1 MFKKI
6 LFATTASPDC
16 DDAAKYAFAVA
27 MNFKAMLHVFHVFGM
42 PSHGFSQF
50 VINLKTGE
58 KEAYSKEFDA
68 LVVEEIRKMYA
79 EYLDKYKN
87 TAVECIIGNPSTEIL
102 RKIKKDKIDLLI
114 MGAHK
119 QIKDA
124 DALRYRNVIGGTM
137 QKVAKAAPC
146 PVLIISRPYE
156 KELWN
161 VKHILCGTDFTKA
174 SMPVFRFA
182 LKFAQ
187 ANQCRLHLF
196 HAVDLSSQQLGKSA
210 SQVEIEEK
218 INDAK
223 IKMKQLYEPEMGGY
237 QNYETAI
244 WEGIPYVE
252 ILKYA
257 REKSIDLI
265 AMAHHSG
272 SIFQQKEVLGS
283 TVEEVVL
290 RSACPVVC
298 LKRME
303 ALEDYHAFLT

>member
-1 MFKKI
+1 MFNKI

-27 MNFKAMLHVFHVFGM
+27 MNFKAQLFVFHVFGM
-42 PSHGFSQF
+42 PSHGYSQF

-58 KEAYSKEFDA
+58 KEDYSKEYDT
-68 LVVEEIRKMYA
+68 LVTDEIRKMYA
-79 EYLDKYKN
+79 EYLGKHK
-87 TAVECIIGNPSTEIL
+87 TTEIECKIGYPGTEIL
-102 RKIKKDKIDLLI
+102 RKIKKEKIDLVI

-137 QKVAKAAPC
+137 QKVAKAAQC

-174 SMPVFRFA
+174 SLPVFRFA

-187 ANQCRLHLF
+187 TNQCKLHLF
-196 HAVDLSSQQLGKSA
+196 HAVDLSSQQLGKSP

-218 INDAK
+218 VTAAK
-223 IKMKQLYEPEMGGY
+223 IKMKELYEPEMGGY
-237 QNYETAI
+237 KKFEMVI
-244 WEGIPYVE
+244 WEGIPHVE

-257 REKSIDLI
+257 RENAIDLI

-272 SIFQQKEVLGS
+272 SIFQPKEVFGS

-298 LKRME
+298 IKRME
-303 ALEDYHAFLT
+303 ALEDYQAYLT